1 MNADTFLSALRQ
13 LVAQDKLDEALAQLN
28 SLLENSP
35 LLNDALQLAG
45 RFAGVRKQIRLGTV
59 NHVDATLTQN
69 QIRVGLL
76 DLLQEIETQQVAQP
90 AIQKEIGRAAAG
102 KTIIQNADKIYNIDH
117 IDEATF
123 S

>member
-13 LVAQDKLDEALAQLN
+13 LVAQDKLDEALSQLN

-45 RFAGVRKQIRLGTV
+45 RFAGIRKQVSLGTV
-59 NHVDATLTQN
+59 SHADATLNQN
-69 QIRVGLL
+69 QIRAGLL
-76 DLLQEIETQQVAQP
+76 DLIQEIETQQATQP
-90 AIQKEIGRAAAG
+90 AIQKEIGRAVAG

-117 IDEATF
+117 IDEANF